1 MRAPFP
7 SLRRILLVAPPL
19 VNALSAMAAV
29 TNRPSRAGATA
40 VSGQSRPPMP
50 TTGEIQDIRGPL
62 EIPTVTPWLHRL
74 LLVLGVLAV
83 LWVIWW
89 ALGRRARKRA
99 EFRESAAARARARL
113 AETWAWVEQPER
125 FCTRLSE
132 VVRVYLEE
140 RFGLKAPDQTTEE
153 FLASLSRSAVLD
165 AGLKPLLE
173 EFLTRCDWAKF
184 AQGDPGRTECERLH
198 QMASDLV
205 DRTGVE
211 TKARSGAAGPSNRE
225 GGS

>member
-1 MRAPFP
+1 MKPPFAP
-7 SLRRILLVAPPL
+7 LRRIGLVALPL
-19 VNALSAMAAV
+19 ANALSAMAAV
-29 TNRPSRAGATA
+29 TNRPSRVGSTGS
-40 VSGQSRPPMP
+40 SGQARPPLP
-50 TTGEIQDIRGPL
+50 ETGQIQDIRGPL

-74 LLVLGVLAV
+74 LLVLAVLAV
-83 LWVIWW
+83 LGAIWW

-113 AETWAWVEQPER
+113 AEAWAWVEQPER

-153 FLASLSRSAVLD
+153 FLASLPRSAVLD

-173 EFLTRCDWAKF
+173 EFLTQCDWAKF

-198 QMASDLV
+198 QMASRLV
-205 DRTGVE
+205 DETGVDRPADRRTG
-211 TKARSGAAGPSNRE
+211 SGRKGDS
-225 GGS
+225 